1 MRPVRAVVIPV
12 ITFVECGME
21 FPMGRVMRDF
31 LILYRLCP
39 T

>member
-21 FPMGRVMRDF
+21 FSMGKVTGDF